1 MNARRITTLIALLI
15 LAFAS
20 GLLLARLIARPEPAP
35 VTERATVLVPPREL
49 PPIELLDAD
58 GRPFSNAQ
66 FEGGWTLVFFG
77 FARCPDV
84 CPTTLATLAQV
95 QRELGDLAAGQ
106 RPRVLLVSVD
116 PERDTP
122 AVLGPYVRHF
132 DPTFLAA
139 TGTAEQV
146 RTVATAFG
154 VPYAKVSVG
163 DSGDYTL
170 DHGSALF
177 MVNPQGSLRAV
188 LSAPHSAAVIARD
201 FRAVSGLAAGRR

>member
-1 MNARRITTLIALLI
+1 MNPRRITTLVAVLI
-15 LAFAS
+15 LAFAA
-20 GLLLARLIARPEPAP
+20 GLLLARLLARPEPAP

-58 GRPFSNAQ
+58 SRPFTNAR
-66 FEGGWTLVFFG
+66 FKGGWTLVFFG

-95 QRELGDLAAGQ
+95 RRELADLPAGQ
-106 RPRVLLVSVD
+106 LPRVLLVTVD

-122 AVLGPYVRHF
+122 EVLGPYVRHF
-132 DPTFLAA
+132 DPDFLAA
-139 TGTAEQV
+139 TGSSAQV
-146 RTVATAFG
+146 RAVTTAFG

-163 DSGDYTL
+163 DGDYTM

-177 MVNPQGSLRAV
+177 MVDPQGRLRAV
-188 LSAPHSAAVIARD
+188 MSAPHTAAVIARD
-201 FRAVSGLAAGRR
+201 FRAVAGLAAGRG